1 VTTTIATRGAPP
13 SATATDRR
21 SFERWGVPVYLLAT
35 AVLVVAI
42 VTWLGGTFV
51 YVLDDAAIHLS
62 VADTLIHHGTWG
74 VSAGSFESASSSPLW
89 TLLVAGGMLVA
100 PVADQWVPLVLNV
113 AAGAAVVVI
122 LGRSQDVLRP
132 SRRRPFDVVAVAVL
146 VTVVLFLPGL
156 AVVGM
161 EHTLHMALV
170 LGAVVL
176 IARPSPAAGSDPV
189 ARAVPAALPGW
200 VGYALLALATLTRFE
215 TAFVGAGLAAGLAA
229 EAVAHRRVGPAA
241 ARRIVAVVAAVA
253 VPLGLFA
260 AVNRALG
267 GGLLPNSVLVKGN
280 GTGTA
285 VDPGGIGP
293 GETIGR
299 LTSDPLLVAI
309 VVFAIGYIALTW
321 RRSDRHLVAAVT
333 VVVATLLHASLADVG
348 WFERYQAYLIALG
361 VYLALAVLG
370 DVPPAERGRGLAALV
385 AVAVLLTPAK
395 ALLLLRAPQWADNM
409 YRHTYQ
415 AGLFLE
421 EYYDG
426 QPVATDQLG
435 YITLFHDGPVTD
447 FGGLGDYEVLRRV
460 PDRAHIPEFRAQLA
474 EERGFHV
481 AVLPAVTSAFAVP
494 DTWVLGGI
502 LRIEGP
508 YQGLSR
514 DLDVWA
520 TSPDDVAA
528 LQDHLRDFEPRLPD
542 RVTLVMNDYADLQAS
557 RIRARE
563 AAEADTPP

>member
-1 VTTTIATRGAPP
+1 VTTTIATREAPAI
-13 SATATDRR
+13 ATTPDRR
-21 SFERWGVPVYLLAT
+21 GVERWGVPAYLLAT
-35 AVLVVAI
+35 AALVAAI
-42 VTWLGGTFV
+42 VAWLGGTFV

-89 TLLVAGGMLVA
+89 TLLVAAGMLVA
-100 PVADQWVPLVLNV
+100 PVADDWVPLLLNV
-113 AAGAAVVVI
+113 AAGVAVVVI
-122 LGRSQDVLRP
+122 LGRNQDVLRP
-132 SRRRPFDVVAVAVL
+132 SRHRPLDVVAVVVL

-161 EHTLHMALV
+161 EHTLHVALV

-176 IARPSPAAGSDPV
+176 IAQPRPSM
-189 ARAVPAALPGW
+189 PGW

-229 EAVAHRRVGPAA
+229 EAVAHRRIGAGV
-241 ARRIVAVVAAVA
+241 ARRIAAVVGAVA
-253 VPLGLFA
+253 VPFVLFA

-285 VDPGGIGP
+285 VEPGGVGP

-299 LTSDPLLVAI
+299 LTHDPLLVAI
-309 VVFAIGYIALTW
+309 VAFAIGYMVLTW

-333 VVVATLLHASLADVG
+333 VVVAALLHASLADIG
-348 WFERYQAYLIALG
+348 WYERYQAYLIALG

-370 DVPPAERGRGLAALV
+370 DVPPAQRGRGLVALL

-415 AGLFLE
+415 AGLFLD

-426 QPVATDQLG
+426 EPVATDQLG
-435 YITLFHDGPVTD
+435 YISLFHDGPLTD
-447 FGGLGDYEVLRRV
+447 FEGLADYDVLRRV
-460 PDRAHIPEFRAQLA
+460 PDRAHIPEFRAELA
-474 EERGFHV
+474 EERGFRV

-542 RVTLVMNDYADLQAS
+542 RVRLVMNDYADLQAS

-563 AAEADTPP
+563 AAEAGG

>member
-1 VTTTIATRGAPP
+1 V
-13 SATATDRR
+13 ATA
-21 SFERWGVPVYLLAT
+21 A
-35 AVLVVAI
+35 LVAAI
-42 VTWLGGTFV
+42 VAWLGGTFV
-51 YVLDDAAIHLS
+51 YVLDDPAIHLS

-74 VSAGSFESASSSPLW
+74 VSAGSFQSASSSPLW
-89 TLLVAGGMLVA
+89 TLMVAAGMLVA
-100 PVADQWVPLVLNV
+100 PVADEWVPLLLNV
-113 AAGAAVVVI
+113 AAGIAVVVI
-122 LGRSQDVLRP
+122 LGRSQNVLHP
-132 SRRRPFDVVAVAVL
+132 SRRRPLDVVAVAAL

-161 EHTLHMALV
+161 EHTLHVALV

-176 IARPSPAAGSDPV
+176 IARPPSG
-189 ARAVPAALPGW
+189 VPKWL
-200 VGYALLALATLTRFE
+200 GYALLALATLTRFE

-229 EAVAHRRVGPAA
+229 EAVANRRIGADV
-241 ARRIVAVVAAVA
+241 ARRIAAVVAAVA
-253 VPLGLFA
+253 VPVALFA
-260 AVNRALG
+260 AANRALG

-285 VDPGGIGP
+285 VSPGGIGP

-299 LTSDPLLVAI
+299 LTGDPLLVAI
-309 VVFAIGYIALTW
+309 VAFAVGYVVLIW

-333 VVVATLLHASLADVG
+333 VVVAALLHAGLADIG

-370 DVPPAERGRGLAALV
+370 DVPPAQRGRGLVALM

-395 ALLLLRAPQWADNM
+395 ALLLLRSPEWADNM

-415 AGLFLE
+415 AGLFLD

-426 QPVATDQLG
+426 DAVATDQLG
-435 YITLFHDGPVTD
+435 YISLFHDGPLTD

-460 PDRAHIPEFRAQLA
+460 PDRAHIPDFRAELA
-474 EERGFHV
+474 AERGFRV
-481 AVLPAVTSAFAVP
+481 AVLPAVTSALAVP
-494 DTWVLGGI
+494 DTWVLGGL

-508 YQGLSR
+508 YDGLSR
-514 DLDVWA
+514 DLDFWA

-528 LQDHLRDFEPRLPD
+528 LQAHLRDFEPRLPD
-542 RVTLVMNDYADLQAS
+542 RVTLVMNDYADLQAA

-563 AAEADTPP
+563 AAEPGG

>member
-1 VTTTIATRGAPP
+1 VTTTIATRGAT
-13 SATATDRR
+13 ATATAPDRR
-21 SFERWGVPVYLLAT
+21 SFERWGVPAYLLAT
-35 AVLVVAI
+35 VALVVA
-42 VTWLGGTFV
+42 VVVRLGGTFV
-51 YVLDDAAIHLS
+51 YVLDDPAIHLS
-62 VADTLIHHGTWG
+62 LADTLIHHGTWG

-89 TLLVAGGMLVA
+89 TLLVAAGMLVV
-100 PVADQWVPLVLNV
+100 PVADEWVPLLLNV
-113 AAGAAVVVI
+113 AAGVAVVVI

-132 SRRRPFDVVAVAVL
+132 SRRRPLDVVAVVVL

-161 EHTLHMALV
+161 EHTLHVALV

-176 IARPSPAAGSDPV
+176 ITRPPV
-189 ARAVPAALPGW
+189 PGATSTSVPPW

-229 EAVAHRRVGPAA
+229 EAVAHRRIGPRA
-241 ARRIVAVVAAVA
+241 ARRIVAVLAAVA
-253 VPLGLFA
+253 VPLALFA
-260 AVNRALG
+260 AANRALG

-285 VDPGGIGP
+285 VSPTGIGP
-293 GETIGR
+293 SETIGR
-299 LTSDPLLVAI
+299 LTGDPLLVAI
-309 VVFAIGYIALTW
+309 LVFAVGYVALTW

-333 VVVATLLHASLADVG
+333 VVVAILLHASLADIG

-370 DVPPAERGRGLAALV
+370 DVPPAERARGLVALV
-385 AVAVLLTPAK
+385 AVAVLLSPAK
-395 ALLLLRAPQWADNM
+395 ALLLLRAPEWSDNS
-409 YRHTYQ
+409 YRHLYQ
-415 AGLFLE
+415 AGLFLD

-426 QPVATDQLG
+426 EPIATDQLG
-435 YITLFHDGPVTD
+435 YITLFHEGPVTD
-447 FGGLGDYEVLRRV
+447 FGGLGDYEVLQRV
-460 PDRAHIPEFRAQLA
+460 PDRAHIPEFRAALT
-474 EERGFHV
+474 EERGFRV
-481 AVLPAVTSAFAVP
+481 AVLPGLTSAFAIP

-508 YQGLSR
+508 YHGLSR
-514 DLDVWA
+514 DLDFWA
-520 TSPDDVAA
+520 TSPDDVAT

-563 AAEADTPP
+563 AAEAGG

>member
-1 VTTTIATRGAPP
+1 MP
-13 SATATDRR
+13 
-21 SFERWGVPVYLLAT
+21 
-35 AVLVVAI
+35 
-42 VTWLGGTFV
+42 
-51 YVLDDAAIHLS
+51 AIHLS
-62 VADTLIHHGTWG
+62 VADTLIHDGTWG
-74 VSAGSFESASSSPLW
+74 VSAGSFQSASSSPLW
-89 TLLVAGGMLVA
+89 TLLVAAGMLVA
-100 PVADQWVPLVLNV
+100 PFADEWVPLLLNV
-113 AAGAAVVVI
+113 AAGIAVVVI
-122 LGRSQDVLRP
+122 LGRSQDVLHP
-132 SRRRPFDVVAVAVL
+132 SRRRPLDAVAVIVL

-161 EHTLHMALV
+161 EHTLHVALV

-176 IARPSPAAGSDPV
+176 IARPRSGV
-189 ARAVPAALPGW
+189 PGW
-200 VGYALLALATLTRFE
+200 LGYALLALATLTRFE

-229 EAVAHRRVGPAA
+229 EAVAHRRIGADV
-241 ARRIVAVVAAVA
+241 ARRIAAVVAAVA
-253 VPLGLFA
+253 VPVALFA
-260 AVNRALG
+260 AANRALG

-285 VDPGGIGP
+285 VSPGGIGP

-299 LTSDPLLVAI
+299 LTGDPLLVAI
-309 VVFAIGYIALTW
+309 VAFAVGYAVLTW

-333 VVVATLLHASLADVG
+333 VVVAALLHAGLADIG

-370 DVPPAERGRGLAALV
+370 DVPPAQRGRGLVALM

-395 ALLLLRAPQWADNM
+395 ALLLLRSPEWADNM

-415 AGLFLE
+415 AGLFLD

-426 QPVATDQLG
+426 EAVATDQLG
-435 YITLFHDGPVTD
+435 YISLFHDGPLTD

-460 PDRAHIPEFRAQLA
+460 PDRAHIPDFRAELA
-474 EERGFHV
+474 AERGFRV

-494 DTWVLGGI
+494 DTWVLGGL

-508 YQGLSR
+508 YDGLSR
-514 DLDVWA
+514 DLDFWA

-542 RVTLVMNDYADLQAS
+542 RVTLVMNDNADLQAS

-563 AAEADTPP
+563 AAEPAG